1 MRIWDPGSGAVER
14 VLEGHTGRVNAVCA
28 VRVDGRELL
37 ASAAADHTV
46 RIWDPGSGAVE
57 RVLEGHTDWVNAV
70 CAVRVDGRDL
80 LASAAA
86 DRTVR
91 IWDPSM
97 TMAQHITL
105 IPTPAPALAVAQFGA
120 GSLFVGV
127 ATGVIAVR
135 IHRPERAQNLR

>member
-1 MRIWDPGSGAVER
+1 MRGGSGAVER
-14 VLEGHTGRVNAVCA
+14 VLEGHTDGVRAVCA
-28 VRVDGRELL
+28 VRVDGRDLL

-57 RVLEGHTDWVNAV
+57 RVLEGHTDWVRAV

-80 LASAAA
+80 LASAAT
-86 DRTVR
+86 DHTVR

-127 ATGVIAVR
+127 ETGILAVR
-135 IHRPERAQNLR
+135 IHPRERARNLR

>member
-1 MRIWDPGSGAVER
+1 M
-14 VLEGHTGRVNAVCA
+14 
-28 VRVDGRELL
+28 
-37 ASAAADHTV
+37 

-91 IWDPSM
+91 IWDPGSG
-97 TMAQHITL
+97 
-105 IPTPAPALAVAQFGA
+105 AVERVLEGHTGWVTRGVRGA
-120 GSLFVGV
+120 GRRPGPARLRRRTTARCGSGTRTAARSSGSWK
-127 ATGVIAVR
+127 ATPTG
-135 IHRPERAQNLR
+135 